1 MSELKINYAAD
12 ARANSLKLNPR
23 PRQSTEFAQFMVSKK
38 PSDIQLV
45 ENERI
50 ARCLNFRG

>member
-1 MSELKINYAAD
+1 MSIRKINYEAD
-12 ARANSLKLNPR
+12 RRANSLKLNPR
-23 PRQSTEFAQFMVSKK
+23 PRASTEFAQFMVSKK
-38 PSDIQLV
+38 PSDIQAV

>member
-1 MSELKINYAAD
+1 MSIRKINYEAD
-12 ARANSLKLNPR
+12 RRANSLKLNPR
-23 PRQSTEFAQFMVSKK
+23 PRASTELAQFMVSKK
-38 PSDIQLV
+38 PSDIQAV